1 MATKVKIDSAG
12 RVVIPKTLR
21 DRYGIVS
28 GTQLEI
34 VADPDGITLIP
45 SRAEH
50 RVVRRG
56 RVVAIDTGAGQA
68 PAGVFDLDAIR
79 SDAMN
84 RKSGYPV

>member
-1 MATKVKIDSAG
+1 MTTRIKIDSAG

-28 GTQLEI
+28 GTELEI
-34 VADPDGITLIP
+34 IADTDGITLIP

-50 RVVRRG
+50 RIVRRG

-68 PAGVFDLDAIR
+68 PADIFDLDAIR
-79 SDAMN
+79 SDVVN
-84 RKSGYPV
+84 RKSGLPL